1 MRIKIA
7 FFALAVALVI
17 GVLAFALSSRV
28 EGGLQSISPSPTL
41 TKLSTSSPTQTPTPR
56 ESPTPTPTKTPKPI
70 RLLCMNKSTKTLR
83 TSDVKAGCRAGE
95 SSLGATA
102 IKVPTKRPT
111 DINPFLRSRFL
122 AAQAAAKKARRSLVI
137 TSGFRS
143 YALQA
148 ALFAAAVK
156 KYGSEVEAAKSVL
169 PPDSS
174 HHPWGLAL
182 DINYPNDP
190 LSAKWLEVNGYKYG
204 LCRVYK
210 NEWWHFEGSTVPGQ
224 RCPAMHPDATWDLE

>member
-1 MRIKIA
+1 MRGKIS
-7 FFALAVALVI
+7 FFVLAVALVI
-17 GVLAFALSSRV
+17 GVLAFYLPAKVDGDSS
-28 EGGLQSISPSPTL
+28 SSSPSSIL
-41 TKLSTSSPTQTPTPR
+41 TKSATPTPSQTPTPIP
-56 ESPTPTPTKTPKPI
+56 SPTPTKTAKPVL
-70 RLLCMNKSTKTLR
+70 LLCMNKTTKAVR
-83 TSDVKAGCRAGE
+83 TSDVKVGCRAGE

-102 IKVPTKRPT
+102 IKRPTKRPT
-111 DINPFLRSRFL
+111 DLNPFLKTRFL
-122 AAQAAAKKARRSLVI
+122 AAQAMAKRARRSLVI

-156 KYGSEVEAAKSVL
+156 KYGSEAEAAKSVL

-182 DINYPNDP
+182 DINYPNGAF
-190 LSAKWLEVNGYKYG
+190 SAKWLEVNGYKYG

-210 NEWWHFEGSTVPGQ
+210 NEWWHFEGTTAPGH